1 MFEKSELCQEIL
13 KIYDVV
19 CPGLTKERGL
29 TQFELFSAENQIFK
43 KDFENFL
50 KNPSDDDKQDLAA
63 RIKSSRNLLSQII
76 SALKYE
82 RPDTFEHMIFVAA
95 EKELE
100 KCKSF
105 SLMID
110 DAKTN
115 DK

>member
-19 CPGLTKERGL
+19 CLGLTKERGL
-29 TQFELFSAENQIFK
+29 TQFE
-43 KDFENFL
+43 NFL
-50 KNPSDDDKQDLAA
+50 KNPSEDDKQDLAA
-63 RIKSSRNLLSQII
+63 RMKSSQNLLSQII